1 MPLGGATIKGRILGK
16 SAKID
21 EYRAPGITNLQDEQ
35 NLSYKL
41 VKLDDSVARWLIW
54 RIMKQ
59 E

>member
-35 NLSYKL
+35 KLSYKL
-41 VKLDDSVARWLIW
+41 VKLDDSVARWLI
-54 RIMKQ
+54 
-59 E
+59 